1 MKDMNTG
8 ETTPLMLET
17 AYAIETPEGVNLE
30 LSPAGLVV
38 RCLAWSTDLLI
49 RAVFYVAFAMSLP
62 LLGDFGFGLFLLVMF
77 LLEWFYPVFFEI
89 YRRGQTP
96 GKRAMGIKVLQD
108 SGIPVGWTTSLIRN
122 LLRVVD
128 FLPLFY
134 GFGIVS
140 MLLTK
145 DFRRL
150 GDLAA
155 GTLVVYAE
163 PPRQT
168 IILPEVQPHPPPVG
182 LHLREQRAV
191 LDFAE
196 RGPGLSDARAEELA
210 NLAAP
215 LTQTEGEAGIT
226 RLYEIANWLQGRR

>member
-1 MKDMNTG
+1 MNAAP
-8 ETTPLMLET
+8 TTPVMLET

-38 RCLAWSTDLLI
+38 RWLAWSIDLLI
-49 RAVFYVAFAMSLP
+49 RAVFYAAFGMVLP
-62 LLGDFGFGLFLLVMF
+62 FLGGFGIGLFLLVMF
-77 LLEWFYPVFFEI
+77 LLEWFYPVLFEV

-96 GKRAMGIKVLQD
+96 GKSAMGIRVLQD

-122 LLRVVD
+122 LLRVAD
-128 FLPLFY
+128 FLPFLY

-163 PPRQT
+163 PPRET
-168 IILPEVQPHPPPVG
+168 VSLPDVRAYPPPVS
-182 LHLREQRAV
+182 LRLLEQRAV
-191 LDFAE
+191 LNFAE
-196 RGPGLSDARAEELA
+196 RGPGLSTARAQELA
-210 NLAAP
+210 NLVKP
-215 LTQTEGEAGIT
+215 LTHAQGQAAIT
-226 RLYEIANWLQGRR
+226 QLYGIANWLQGRR

>member
-1 MKDMNTG
+1 MNAG
-8 ETTPLMLET
+8 EITPSMLET

-38 RCLAWSTDLLI
+38 RWLAWGIDLLI
-49 RAVFYVAFAMSLP
+49 RAVFYTAFGMTLP
-62 LLGDFGFGLFLLVMF
+62 WLGDFGFGLFLVVLF

-89 YRRGQTP
+89 YRHGQTP
-96 GKRAMGIKVLQD
+96 GKRVMGVKVLQD

-163 PPRQT
+163 PPRKT
-168 IILPEVQPHPPPVG
+168 VVLPDVQAHPPPVG
-182 LHLREQRAV
+182 LRLLEQRAV
-191 LDFAE
+191 LNFAE
-196 RGPGLSDARAEELA
+196 RGPGLSAARAEELA
-210 NLAAP
+210 NLATP
-215 LTQTEGEAGIT
+215 LTQAGGEAGIT
-226 RLYEIANWLQGRR
+226 RLYQIANWLQGRR

>member
-1 MKDMNTG
+1 
-8 ETTPLMLET
+8 MLET

-38 RCLAWSTDLLI
+38 RCLAWTIDLLI
-49 RAVFYVAFAMSLP
+49 RVVVFGAFGLVLAF
-62 LLGDFGFGLFLLVMF
+62 LGGFGFGLFFLVWF
-77 LLEWFYPVFFEI
+77 LLEWFYPVLFEI

-96 GKRAMGIKVLQD
+96 GKSAMGIKVLQD

-128 FLPLFY
+128 FLPFLY

-140 MLLTK
+140 ILLTK

-155 GTLVVYAE
+155 GTLVVYTE

-168 IILPEVQPHPPPVG
+168 VPLPKVEPNPPPVG
-182 LHLREQRAV
+182 LRLLEQRAV
-191 LDFAE
+191 LNFAE
-196 RGPGLSDARAEELA
+196 RGPALSDARAEELA
-210 NLAAP
+210 NLVQP
-215 LTQTEGEAGIT
+215 LTQCEGQTAIR